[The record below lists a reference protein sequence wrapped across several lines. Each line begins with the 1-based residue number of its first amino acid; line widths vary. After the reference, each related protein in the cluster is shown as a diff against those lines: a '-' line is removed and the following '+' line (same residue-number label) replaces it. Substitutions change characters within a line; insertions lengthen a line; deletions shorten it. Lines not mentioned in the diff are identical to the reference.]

1 MSTTAIG
8 IDLGGTRIKA
18 LALDADGN
26 ILHQLYKSTN
36 DGDDLAWKN
45 AVASAAIEFKQKL
58 RVENIVVGISAPGL
72 PNSENTAI
80 AFMPGRLQG
89 LENFLWKDF
98 LQTPAYVLNDAV
110 SALMAEARL
119 GAAKQKKNVVMIT
132 LGTGVGGAILINGKP
147 YQGAFNKAGHVG
159 HIVIN
164 DEGEPDVTG
173 IPGSL
178 EDAIGNATI
187 ERRSSGKFT
196 STQQMLDAMRAG
208 DAFAKQVWLT
218 SVRKLALG
226 IASVTNLL
234 SPETIILGGGIT
246 EAGKDLFEP
255 LEEYLAKYEWRA
267 GGNKVQIIKAAFG
280 DMSGAAG
287 AACYARELHEVI
299 RISI

>member
-1 MSTTAIG
+1 MSETAIG

-18 LALDADGN
+18 LALDAEGN
-26 ILHQLYKSTN
+26 ILHQLYKLTN
-36 DGDDLAWKN
+36 DGDDAAWKN
-45 AVASAAIEFKQKL
+45 AVAAAVYELKYRLQN
-58 RVENIVVGISAPGL
+58 ENIVVGISAPGL
-72 PNSENTAI
+72 PNNSNTAI

-89 LENFLWKDF
+89 LENFAWKDF
-98 LQTPAYVLNDAV
+98 LQTPSYVLNDAV

-119 GAAKQKKNVVMIT
+119 GAAKQKRNVVMIT

-164 DEGEPDVTG
+164 DDGDPDITG
-173 IPGSL
+173 MPGSL
-178 EDAIGNATI
+178 EDAVGNATI
-187 ERRSSGKFT
+187 AQRSKGKFT
-196 STQQMLDAMRAG
+196 STQAMLDAMHDG

-218 SVRKLALG
+218 SVRKLAIG

-267 GGNKVQIIKAAFG
+267 GGNKVEIIKAAFG

-287 AACYARELHEVI
+287 AACYAKELHEAAK
-299 RISI
+299 